1 MASKVAWEERTI
13 EDPAVSTIYGAVAG
27 TALKTTICFDA
38 LLTLCTYVD
47 FVAVN

>member
-1 MASKVAWEERTI
+1 V
-13 EDPAVSTIYGAVAG
+13 G
-27 TALKTTICFDA
+27 TALKTTICFDD